1 MERHVC
7 DGLRLCRDIMS
18 SDEDQPVVM
27 DLTVG
32 FNSRGLLV
40 VAADLYDY
48 ENPARDCST
57 AAVVDREDAEGLARR
72 YGVAYDSLPDFIAEN
87 MDDWREMVNPGVEDV
102 RDCFKDI
109 TDRLLEEGCHF
120 HIIDGFSGQKS
131 CK

>member
-7 DGLRLCRDIMS
+7 NGLRLCRDIMS

-72 YGVAYDSLPDFIAEN
+72 YGVAYESLPDFIAEN
-87 MDDWREMVNPGVEDV
+87 MDEWRGAVNPGVGDV
-102 RDCFKDI
+102 RDCFKEI
-109 TDRLLEEGCHF
+109 TDRLLDEGCRF
-120 HIIDGFSGQKS
+120 RMIDGSRPV
-131 CK
+131 